1 MNNTD
6 QLRQLMTL
14 DADINTPEIELRFEQ
29 IAKMLFECFAIQKGN
44 TIYHFKEIE
53 FYFYNKNHRDIITHP
68 RISKPL
74 CWYVNDFGGIDLN
87 FASNIKR
94 ESRANS
100 KGKSVEKYVLDDS
113 AYFGGI
119 LIRQL
124 ISEDGCEVL
133 NGPWACA
140 ELFRCYD
147 ATDVDHEFPILVEHD
162 NGMVGYIRKPRV
174 NLLTSQQTV
183 EGKVNYILSEYHEYP
198 GSEGLYGDFASFLK
212 MRYRYVRCETLM
224 HDKDTN
230 IVFFSPWLKDKKEGH
245 PEFYQHL
252 KNMLNEMGIESKELK
267 STNDYWARDYMP
279 IQLGE
284 NEFLKYRY
292 YPDYLVKSKNN
303 KDIETITDATKV
315 LHGMGISCRSTN
327 LVIDGGN
334 MVPCGPY
341 IVMTD
346 KVFPEN
352 RKKKDDADFK
362 ALLESEL
369 GHPVIIIPWTP
380 QEDDVYGHSDG
391 FIKWCG
397 DNRILMGNHGDCYPE
412 EAASIRRILESYGF
426 EVTEMR
432 FKDKVDTPCCD
443 LNWAYINFLQVG
455 KNIIMPKFNIEEDA
469 IAQQYIQKAFPD
481 CNIRQIEMAKI
492 AKEGGALHCL
502 SWNVYLPKS
511 HVKT

>member
-1 MNNTD
+1 MNII
-6 QLRQLMTL
+6 QFRQLMTL
-14 DADINTPEIELRFEQ
+14 GANINAIGIEERFEQ
-29 IAKMLFECFAIQKGN
+29 IAKMLFEDFAIQKGE
-44 TIYHFKEIE
+44 TVYLFKEIE

-68 RISKPL
+68 RVSKPL
-74 CWYVNDFGGIDLN
+74 CWYVNNFGGIDLN
-87 FASNIKR
+87 FSSSIKCEFR
-94 ESRANS
+94 LNS
-100 KGKSVEKYVLDDS
+100 KGKNVKKYVLDDN

-124 ISEDGCEVL
+124 ISEDGSEVL

-147 ATDVDHEFPILVEHD
+147 ATGVDNELPVLVEHD
-162 NGMVGYIRKPRV
+162 NGMVGYFRESRI
-174 NLLTSQQTV
+174 NLLTSKQTV
-183 EGKVNYILSEYHEYP
+183 EDKVDYILSEYHENP
-198 GSEGLYGDFASFLK
+198 KSDCLYGNFSSFVNK
-212 MRYRYVRCETLM
+212 RYRFVRCETLI
-224 HDKDTN
+224 HDEVTN
-230 IVFFSPWLKDKKEGH
+230 VVYFSPWLKDKNEGH

-252 KNMLNEMGIESKELK
+252 KDVLNEMGIEFKELK

-292 YPDYLVKSKNN
+292 YPDYLVNSKKKS
-303 KDIETITDATKV
+303 DIETITNATKV
-315 LHGMGISCRSTN
+315 LRGMGISYRSTT
-327 LVIDGGN
+327 LIIDGGN

-346 KVFPEN
+346 KVFTEN

-380 QEDDVYGHSDG
+380 HEDDVYGHSDG

-426 EVTEMR
+426 EVTEML
-432 FKDKVDTPCCD
+432 FKDKVDSPCYN

-455 KNIIMPKFNIEEDA
+455 KNIIMPIFDIPEDA
-469 IAQQYIQKAFPD
+469 IALQYIQTAFPN
-481 CNIRQIEMAKI
+481 CNIRQIEMKEI
-492 AKEGGALHCL
+492 AKKGGALHCL
-502 SWNVYLPKS
+502 SWNLYLPK
-511 HVKT
+511 